1 MRQGTIQ
8 TFSKS
13 HQRHGPRTGPPDS
26 PVVGTGCARM
36 VGQGQV
42 TDRGQK
48 SLCVLKE
55 RKEARTCSSRA
66 VHALDPALAAGLCLK
81 GTHRFRGK
89 THPTKITQVPGG
101 SGANAPTQA
110 LLVTSEA
117 LACRMA
123 IPPFS
128 FRKLPLLHFWSLQ
141 LRPDKAASTS
151 EVST

>member
-1 MRQGTIQ
+1 MGQGTIQ
-8 TFSKS
+8 TFSRS
-13 HQRHGPRTGPPDS
+13 HQRHGSRIGPPDS

-48 SLCVLKE
+48 SLYVLKE

-66 VHALDPALAAGLCLK
+66 VHALDPTLAAGLCLK

-117 LACRMA
+117 LACRG
-123 IPPFS
+123 PFPHFLLGNCPS
-128 FRKLPLLHFWSLQ
+128 STLGPCNSGQAKLQPLQ
-141 LRPDKAASTS
+141 R
-151 EVST
+151 